1 MSFLLTRKFRIRNK
15 VHRKKGR
22 RGVMVTTQTNQ
33 PAISD
38 ETLKEM
44 TKFFMKTSIPRILV
58 ALERGE
64 LILENGNLVRVKE
77 VSANDAS
84 KCI

>member
-1 MSFLLTRKFRIRNK
+1 LTRKFRIRNK
-15 VHRKKGR
+15 VRRKKGR
-22 RGVMVTTQTNQ
+22 TGVMETTQTNQ

-44 TKFFMKTSIPRILV
+44 TKFFMKTSIPRILA

>member
-1 MSFLLTRKFRIRNK
+1 
-15 VHRKKGR
+15 
-22 RGVMVTTQTNQ
+22 MVTTQTNQ

-44 TKFFMKTSIPRILV
+44 TKFFMKTSIPRILA

-77 VSANDAS
+77 VTQSENRD
-84 KCI
+84 KVIQ

>member
-1 MSFLLTRKFRIRNK
+1 
-15 VHRKKGR
+15 
-22 RGVMVTTQTNQ
+22 MVTTQTNQ

-44 TKFFMKTSIPRILV
+44 TKFFMKTSIPRILA

-77 VSANDAS
+77 VTQSENRESSIRRNSERD
-84 KCI
+84 